1 MIYKFEINLRVFG
14 ESSKYTKMG
23 RACTV
28 LAVLHKQ
35 KHVWVSTATNKFYTF
50 YDMKSQIN
58 EFIFPWFH
66 WCQELADFSKLQYAA
81 QVRTI
86 DEIIP

>member
-1 MIYKFEINLRVFG
+1 MIYKFEINLSVFG

-35 KHVWVSTATNKFYTF
+35 KHVGVDTATNKFYKF

-58 EFIFPWFH
+58 EFIFP
-66 WCQELADFSKLQYAA
+66 DSIDVKNLQIFLNCN
-81 QVRTI
+81 TN
-86 DEIIP
+86 